1 MVHHTL
7 LVYFD
12 TSPPG
17 PQVCKN
23 HRTLFMLLLW
33 TRPAQWKPGCPPW
46 NNMALFFQVP
56 EERSA
61 TVKDKGRE
69 GREEDGRGEGRK
81 EGREGGRG
89 EEEKGREEIVYFEE
103 FGPSEKHQKVGRNP
117 IKKMQSHFFPPASPP
132 ACTPAWNKCQ
142 GKLVAYWERRGTG
155 RKLISSKT
163 QEFKSRNTRQLPER
177 KVGSVLDSTYGFVEI
192 KKALESLFWR

>member
-61 TVKDKGRE
+61 SVKDKGRE
-69 GREEDGRGEGRK
+69 GREGRGEKRMGGGRGGRRG
-81 EGREGGRG
+81 GREGG
-89 EEEKGREEIVYFEE
+89 
-103 FGPSEKHQKVGRNP
+103 
-117 IKKMQSHFFPPASPP
+117 
-132 ACTPAWNKCQ
+132 
-142 GKLVAYWERRGTG
+142 G
-155 RKLISSKT
+155 RKRREGKKLYT
-163 QEFKSRNTRQLPER
+163 LRNLVPVKNIR
-177 KVGSVLDSTYGFVEI
+177 K
-192 KKALESLFWR
+192 